1 MAEKMEWVRVSS
13 TGLAPCTIVYN
24 LIDEKGKVIAT
35 VGYATYSDGKKWHLF
50 DKILLV
56 YRKGR
61 KKEEEFNNFEELN
74 ERLKR
79 LGLPEF

>member
-1 MAEKMEWVRVSS
+1 MEWVRVSS
-13 TGLAPCTIVYN
+13 TGLAPRTTTYN

-56 YRKGR
+56 YGRR

-74 ERLKR
+74 QRLKQ